1 MLATYRLHQRET
13 SLKMRQVFM
22 AGPDD
27 EQLEA
32 PTFLRGDPRQCLEVW
47 SCLPLRRMAE
57 SSAGDFTAGKIQ
69 KTRGQRV
76 AKMYGQQKRNMIHTS
91 STAYEQDHSA
101 AAHNPR
107 ARRPG
112 GGSCCNLM
120 DCRPTQSR
128 MVGDHYEVKP
138 HGGCWKCEDSAGET
152 NGRSRYSSRNVRRSL
167 GITPCADADCPRSL
181 AHLAAR

>member
-1 MLATYRLHQRET
+1 
-13 SLKMRQVFM
+13 
-22 AGPDD
+22 
-27 EQLEA
+27 
-32 PTFLRGDPRQCLEVW
+32 
-47 SCLPLRRMAE
+47 MAE

-69 KTRGQRV
+69 KTRRQRV

-112 GGSCCNLM
+112 GGSYCNLM

-128 MVGDHYEVKP
+128 IVGDHYEGNVDGAWTP
-138 HGGCWKCEDSAGET
+138 APYDP
-152 NGRSRYSSRNVRRSL
+152 YST
-167 GITPCADADCPRSL
+167 G
-181 AHLAAR
+181 